1 MKTMLL
7 SPKKHCMIRPERLAA
22 IFNYHASSCIIS
34 VDNFQLFYTANN
46 TDGAEL

>member
-1 MKTMLL
+1 
-7 SPKKHCMIRPERLAA
+7 MIRPERNDGRLVV

-34 VDNFQLFYTANN
+34 VDDFQLLYTANN